1 MVDEAASL
9 TINFD
14 SVLYYDREAIQEISF
29 YELGFN
35 EVKKVYCNQYVQKN
49 MDIGSISSIL
59 GLSFDEIN
67 KLKMEIQK
75 GKY

>member
-1 MVDEAASL
+1 MVDEAASS

-14 SVLYYDREAIQEISF
+14 SVLYYDREVIKEISF

-49 MDIGSISSIL
+49 MDIDFISSIL
-59 GLSFDEIN
+59 GLFIDEIN
-67 KLKMEIQK
+67 ELKMEIQK
-75 GKY
+75 EKN

>member
-14 SVLYYDREAIQEISF
+14 SVLYYDREAIKEISF

-35 EVKKVYCNQYVQKN
+35 EVKKVYCNQYVQK
-49 MDIGSISSIL
+49 IWI
-59 GLSFDEIN
+59 
-67 KLKMEIQK
+67 
-75 GKY
+75 